1 MKVILLQ
8 NVDRLGKIGDIV
20 TVKEGF
26 ARNFLIP
33 QKKAAIATEGNVKLR
48 EALAK
53 KKEAEEKKALEAA
66 KALAEKIGALSL
78 TISAEAGEEEKL
90 FGSVSNDMIA
100 KALADE
106 QIAVDKKDVIL
117 EEPIKKLGVFQA
129 TVRIHPEVKAVVRVW
144 VVKKEAPAPAPQP
157 ANDGE
162 TASQD

>member
-48 EALAK
+48 EALEK
-53 KKEAEEKKALEAA
+53 KKAAEEKKALEAA
-66 KALAEKIGALSL
+66 KALAEQMGALSL

-106 QIAVDKKDVIL
+106 KIVVDKKDVIL
-117 EEPIKKLGVFQA
+117 EEPIKKLGVYQV

-144 VVKKEAPAPAPQP
+144 VVKKETQAAAPQP

-162 TASQD
+162 AASQG